1 MVLGT
6 PEVALQ
12 LFPPNEAGFE
22 APPLLATNTAALRC
36 SLLPKPAKPR
46 EIGLFPDM
54 ACHSGRAGN
63 VQPLPVRLLSCNLCA
78 LGARMV
84 LLDGK
89 RCIMAYHRLA
99 LKLDEGLPG
108 CQCFHRGVRLYM

>member
-1 MVLGT
+1 MVIGT

-12 LFPPNEAGFE
+12 LCPPSEAGFE
-22 APPLLATNTAALRC
+22 APPLLATSNAALRC
-36 SLLPKPAKPR
+36 SLLPKTANPR

-54 ACHSGRAGN
+54 ACHSGRAGK

-99 LKLDEGLPG
+99 LKLHEGLPG
-108 CQCFHRGVRLYM
+108 CQRFHRGARLHM